1 MPVHI
6 LGQVPTGILLS
17 DTILASEFFAVFSAF
32 VGINTVIYVVLAV
45 AKILPKIYFTD
56 WVRGRNRRVAARSIY
71 AVDDL
76 PVRPPPPLTT
86 VAVSTLEASVRRVRA
101 SAHPLAGAHA
111 GAHAG
116 ALASTHGGTH
126 AEAHGGTHAGA
137 HAAAPGT
144 ARVALRGRA
153 AADHQLAHQHKHE
166 RGAEDADVDERHRG
180 DA

>member
-1 MPVHI
+1 MPVHV
-6 LGQVPTGILLS
+6 LVQVPAGILLP
-17 DTILASEFFAVFSAF
+17 DTVLATAFFAVFSAF

>member
-45 AKILPKIYFTD
+45 AKILPKIYVTD
-56 WVRGRNRRVAARSIY
+56 WVKGRNRRIAARSIY
-71 AVDDL
+71 AIDET
-76 PVRPPPPLTT
+76 PVRPPPPRAT

-101 SAHPLAGAHA
+101 PAHA
-111 GAHAG
+111 
-116 ALASTHGGTH
+116 
-126 AEAHGGTHAGA
+126 
-137 HAAAPGT
+137 
-144 ARVALRGRA
+144 ALRGRA
-153 AADHQLAHQHKHE
+153 AANHQLAHQHEHE
-166 RGAEDADVDERHRG
+166 GGDEDPHVDERHRG